1 MHAAVADM
9 APDKMALVRSDM
21 RQISLPLREPDVS
34 EIDSGQKKRNADS
47 LFSPKKYLS
56 YSRGARTLPLARVVT
71 TARARGP
78 VDPPTRPER
87 PIRPTEMVRHPA
99 SEPRAPLPDR
109 DRVRRPPS
117 SGTIFANNK
126 GQQPKKHGV
135 STPN

>member
-1 MHAAVADM
+1 MGAALADM

-21 RQISLPLREPDVS
+21 RQRFPPPREPDVS
-34 EIDSGQKKRNADS
+34 EIDAGQKCNAES
-47 LFSPKKYLS
+47 LFLTQKYLPEEG
-56 YSRGARTLPLARVVT
+56 RALCPLARVDT

>member
-1 MHAAVADM
+1 MRAAVADM

-21 RQISLPLREPDVS
+21 RQISLPRREPDVS

-47 LFSPKKYLS
+47 LFLTQKVSHPG
-56 YSRGARTLPLARVVT
+56 GARTLPLARVVT

-135 STPN
+135 SSPN